1 MCVRDALRHTRLAE
15 NGKISKEV
23 YCLKDLKHLIY
34 FENLLQDAQNE
45 LVTQAVNEGK
55 YALGYNCYY
64 IPEVLLNLP
73 GCFSSRLRA
82 PRCTSTDVASYYM
95 TNRTCPY
102 ARSILER
109 AIEGGFNFADCVIAP
124 DGCTMINRCVENM
137 ELLKT
142 MGAGKDRFFYEYM
155 EIPLK
160 ADDNGVDLL
169 VLQCKNHILRP
180 LHDAFG
186 TDVSDAAIRK
196 AVAEHNRVCT
206 LIRALGDFRKE
217 ARPRITGYEF
227 HVLTLATY
235 VAPKYLLIDKLA
247 ETLEEVRSR
256 EPEEKAY
263 RARIA
268 LVGSE
273 VDDSEFIKL
282 IEDTGAY
289 VCADRFCFG
298 SLPGRDPIVLTDD
311 EDALTQ
317 VCRQYVYRGQCPR
330 TMNMEKV
337 YGRKQYVADIAREYH
352 ADGILYEQIKFCD
365 PWAYERTLGSV
376 MLRAD
381 YGFPVLSVD
390 RPYNIRSSIGQ
401 MRTRVQAFIESM
413 EIKKIQGGVR

>member
-1 MCVRDALRHTRLAE
+1 M
-15 NGKISKEV
+15 
-23 YCLKDLKHLIY
+23 KDLKHLLY
-34 FENLLQDAQNE
+34 FENLLQEAHNDLIAQAQNE
-45 LVTQAVNEGK
+45 GK
-55 YALGYNCYY
+55 ICVAYACENT
-64 IPEVLLNLP
+64 PEPLLNLP
-73 GCFSSRLRA
+73 GSFSTRLRA
-82 PRCTSTDVASYYM
+82 PRTGSMEMATYYM
-95 TNRTCPY
+95 TSFLCEYSR
-102 ARSILER
+102 ALLER
-109 AIEGGFNFADCVIAP
+109 AIEGGYNFADCMITP
-124 DGCTMINRCVENM
+124 DGCSMMNRAVENM

-142 MGAGKDRFFYEYM
+142 MGKDKPKFFFEYM
-155 EIPLK
+155 EIPMK
-160 ADDNGVDLL
+160 ADDNGLNL
-169 VLQCKNHILRP
+169 YVLQCRNHILTP
-180 LHDAFG
+180 LHDVYG
-186 TDVSDAAIRK
+186 IDVSDEAIRK
-196 AVAEHNRVCT
+196 SVAEHNRVCA

-217 ARPRITGYEF
+217 VRPRITGYEF

-235 VAPKYLLIDKLA
+235 VAPKYLLIDKLE

-256 EPEEKAY
+256 EPEERAY

-298 SLPGRDPIVLTDD
+298 SLPGRDPITLTDED
-311 EDALTQ
+311 DALTQ
-317 VCRQYVYRGQCPR
+317 ICRQYVYRGQCPR

-376 MLRAD
+376 MLRED

-401 MRTRVQAFIESM
+401 MRTRVQAFVESI